1 MFADEKFK
9 IVHSIIFTIDL
20 LSLRSSM
27 TMTFQGMFWFWIDD
41 FNAVTLNDLALHH
54 RGTKGIANG

>member
-1 MFADEKFK
+1 MRNSK
-9 IVHSIIFTIDL
+9 SFTLSSPQIDL

-27 TMTFQGMFWFWIDD
+27 TMTFQGMIWFRIDN

-54 RGTKGIANG
+54 RGTKGIAKG